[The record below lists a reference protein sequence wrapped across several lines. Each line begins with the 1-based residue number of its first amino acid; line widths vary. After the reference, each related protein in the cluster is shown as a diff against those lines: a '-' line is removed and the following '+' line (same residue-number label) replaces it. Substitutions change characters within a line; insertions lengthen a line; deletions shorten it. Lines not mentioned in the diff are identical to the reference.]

1 MAFCPLA
8 MPATAAGAAS
18 NHCLTLSNKVN
29 ITMRFKP
36 TQLDQRSKYAR
47 RLTLKEEK
55 DQLKVKVVGKV
66 HIFDIFLSH
75 EVYKSLDW
83 L

>member
-8 MPATAAGAAS
+8 MPAPAAGAAS

-36 TQLDQRSKYAR
+36 TQLDQRGKYAR
-47 RLTLKEEK
+47 RRRLTLK
-55 DQLKVKVVGKV
+55 DQLKVKVVMKV
-66 HIFDIFLSH
+66 HIFDIFLSQ
-75 EVYKSLDW
+75 EVYKT
-83 L
+83 